1 MIDVKTGNSL
11 GEHSLK
17 RFLDGYNT
25 VLKRLKDENGQP
37 AVARVSGWPG
47 ASGDEFKDILPGIPS
62 PPRARLSCF
71 LAAEDRLT
79 IFRYDTDSAHFSHRP
94 PLPRPTA
101 SFVAFE

>member
-1 MIDVKTGNSL
+1 MQGITLDA
-11 GEHSLK
+11 
-17 RFLDGYNT
+17 RDIFL
-25 VLKRLKDENGQP
+25 
-37 AVARVSGWPG
+37 PG
-47 ASGDEFKDILPGIPS
+47 IFVQFKDILPGIPS